1 MKENWTEY
9 MDTCHH
15 FWDVYPEERM
25 RDMSR
30 PGYSAT
36 ERPVTPDE
44 LKLASAPNR
53 HNVSPIFPLAYR
65 KILEV
70 SESRVSIPQIWSK
83 SLLL

>member
-1 MKENWTEY
+1 MKENWSEY

-15 FWDVYPEERM
+15 FWDIYPEERM

-36 ERPVTPDE
+36 ERPQTPDE
-44 LKLASAPNR
+44 LKLAPAPNR
-53 HNVSPIFPLAYR
+53 TNIPPIFPLAYR

-70 SESRVSIPQIWSK
+70 S
-83 SLLL
+83 